1 MDPTFDCFDYQT
13 VERPDARRCSDD
25 TRRAQPSRWPNGMAE
40 SKFMR
45 TSWQKNWMTRH
56 KKITLGEMR
65 ASGVRG
71 LLVYCADYKC
81 SHWTKISGDGW
92 PDDVRLSDLEPMFV
106 CQACGQ
112 GAPM

>member
-1 MDPTFDCFDYQT
+1 
-13 VERPDARRCSDD
+13 
-25 TRRAQPSRWPNGMAE
+25 
-40 SKFMR
+40 
-45 TSWQKNWMTRH
+45 
-56 KKITLGEMR
+56 MR

-81 SHWTKISGDGW
+81 SHWTKISGDRW

-112 GAPM
+112 RGADVRPLFRRLAPVNPRPKIRGTPDIGGEALQTAMV